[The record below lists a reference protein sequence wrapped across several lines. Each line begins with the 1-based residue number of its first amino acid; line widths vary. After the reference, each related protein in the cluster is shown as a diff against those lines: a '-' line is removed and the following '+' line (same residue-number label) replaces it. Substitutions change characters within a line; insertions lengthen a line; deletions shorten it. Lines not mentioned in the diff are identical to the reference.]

1 VHSRQATGNLFGGD
15 SARPPYAQFPRALTS
30 GNAHLALAA
39 GAELRA
45 IGLADALGL
54 LLLTREDKP
63 VL

>member
-1 VHSRQATGNLFGGD
+1 L
-15 SARPPYAQFPRALTS
+15 PPGR
-30 GNAHLALAA
+30 
-39 GAELRA
+39 LRA